1 MTTRRRTEWLLFACA
16 FAAFAWFHQGGGWN
30 QNSRF
35 ALVRAIVERGS
46 FFIDSH
52 LVYVVASDDGTR
64 FARPT
69 IRDGEFQLDGH
80 TYALGWAN
88 DRGRLVPIAGHA
100 SLGAL
105 VIDVNRVSV
114 SGDIAFHDGHFH
126 PNKAPGTSLAAVP
139 AYFVLYHLERAFG
152 ADPDAWRILAVNAWL
167 TSLFSVGLLS
177 AFGVVLVYRFAR
189 RLSGDDD
196 QSAVV
201 TALLFAFGTMFL
213 PYATMLFEHDIIAV
227 LLLAAWYLAY
237 RARGEPAARGRLL
250 AAGLCAGY
258 ATITNYIVVIPLLMI
273 ALYVTKH
280 KRSGLLAFGLGVLAP
295 FVLICTY
302 NVVCFG
308 TPFTT
313 NYRYQNPMFVGGSGA
328 LLGVLGKPS
337 LSILAQILASP
348 FRGLFVTAPVLV
360 VGLAGLGTFYRRP
373 GLRSD
378 AGLCAAIIVFFVLFN
393 ISFNGWHGGWAA
405 VPRYLGP
412 AMPFLALPIVFAYPR
427 MPKSATI
434 LGIMSVATMFVITAV
449 DAQPPLGN
457 SRIGATPGRAQWTYN
472 PVTEYELPLLAHGR
486 VSVNPIGVYE
496 ADFFQRFPPRSP
508 QTDWNSFNVGELAG
522 ARGWWS
528 ILPLIVLCGAL
539 ARLAYRAESSDS
551 VLIASGDGTPSRATT
566 PIVEN

>member
-1 MTTRRRTEWLLFACA
+1 MTRQRRTEWLLCACA
-16 FAAFAWFHQGGGWN
+16 FVAFAWFHQGGGWN

-52 LVYVVASDDGTR
+52 LVYVIGSEDGTR

-69 IRDGEFQLDGH
+69 IQNGEFQLDGH
-80 TYALGWAN
+80 AYALGWPN
-88 DRGRLVPIAGHA
+88 DSGRLVPIAGRA
-100 SLGAL
+100 SPGAL
-105 VIDVNRVSV
+105 VIDVNRVSA
-114 SGDIAFHDGHFH
+114 SGDIAFHNGHFH

-139 AYFVLYHLERAFG
+139 AYFILYHFERAFG
-152 ADPDAWRILAVNAWL
+152 GDPDNWRILAINAWL

-201 TALLFAFGTMFL
+201 TALLFAFGTMFF

-227 LLLAAWYLAY
+227 ALLAAWYLAY
-237 RARGEPAARGRLL
+237 GARSEADGRGRLL

-280 KRSGLLAFGLGVLAP
+280 KRSGVVAFGLGVLAP
-295 FVLICTY
+295 FILICTY
-302 NVVCFG
+302 NVICFG

-313 NYRYQNPMFVGGSGA
+313 NYHYQNPMFVGGTSA
-328 LLGVLGKPS
+328 LLGVLGNPS
-337 LSILAQILASP
+337 LSVLAQILVSP

-360 VGLAGLGTFYRRP
+360 VGLVGLGNFYRKP
-373 GLRSD
+373 ELRSD
-378 AGLCAAIIVFFVLFN
+378 AMLCVGIILFMILFN

-412 AMPFLALPIVFAYPR
+412 AMPFMAVPIVFAYPR
-427 MPKSATI
+427 MKKSAAI
-434 LGIMSVATMFVITAV
+434 LGILSVATMFVITAV

-457 SRIGATPGRAQWTYN
+457 SRIGATPLRPQWTYN
-472 PVTEYELPLLAHGR
+472 PVTEYELPLLVRGH

-496 ADFFQRFPPRSP
+496 AGLFQRFPPRSP
-508 QTDWNSFNVGELAG
+508 QTEWNSFNVGEIAG

-528 ILPLIVLCGAL
+528 ILPLVLLCATL
-539 ARLAYRAESSDS
+539 ARLAYRPQSTRLPA
-551 VLIASGDGTPSRATT
+551 
-566 PIVEN
+566 